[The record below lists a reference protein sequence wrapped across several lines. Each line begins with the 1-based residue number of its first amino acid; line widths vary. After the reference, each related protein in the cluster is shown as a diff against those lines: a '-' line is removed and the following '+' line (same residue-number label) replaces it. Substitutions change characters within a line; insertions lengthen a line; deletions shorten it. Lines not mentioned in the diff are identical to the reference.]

1 MLNKTRNPVLNIVFL
16 LALSQRILKTD
27 SFTIAPANDAAGL
40 DLLLLH
46 NNDMHAH
53 FEQTDSSSNTCSSRD
68 AAENKCYGG
77 FARVSSIVKQ
87 YRQNADKGGSAV
99 LYLNGGDSFTGTPW
113 YSIFRHQVVT
123 DFMNILKPDAMVS
136 LDIRHIHVIRIVHF

>member
-1 MLNKTRNPVLNIVFL
+1 MLFENCNPVQIIIVFV
-16 LALSQRILKTD
+16 LALSQRVPYTN
-27 SFTIAPANDAAGL
+27 SFTIAPSNDAAGL
-40 DLLLLH
+40 ELLLLH

-53 FEQTDSSSNTCSSRD
+53 FEQTDSSSNTCSTKD
-68 AAENKCYGG
+68 AVENKCYGG

-87 YRQNADKGGSAV
+87 YRHDADNGGAAV
-99 LYLNGGDSFTGTPW
+99 LYLNGGDSYTGTPW

-136 LDIRHIHVIRIVHF
+136 S